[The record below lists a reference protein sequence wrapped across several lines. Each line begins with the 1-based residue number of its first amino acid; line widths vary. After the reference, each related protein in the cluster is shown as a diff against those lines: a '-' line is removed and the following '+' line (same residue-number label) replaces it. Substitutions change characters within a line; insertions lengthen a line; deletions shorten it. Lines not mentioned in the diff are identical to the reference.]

1 MRGNETDRNV
11 VSKRMDS
18 KQVQETLH
26 LPEQQKTQF
35 PPQEAFQSTLQ
46 PRAST
51 KCSVSLGSEH
61 NNFDSPP
68 TGPTHS
74 LPSLSDLIRQ
84 RDVSDVG
91 NKPQTPPSESIV
103 ILFNRARST
112 ESSTPSSLGDLIRQ
126 KRVSETNSTALSR
139 PQAPPTKGS
148 NDRPK
153 SSMPSLSDLIGGRHS
168 VMPPP
173 SLTTSLS
180 GSTDFSSVLDESED
194 RLSSGSVSHQ
204 HAGGAVNAKIQLKT
218 LTRGSP
224 GTSPSL
230 AELMTSSKGMCNS
243 DTGSTLPNKPRGN
256 RGIVGAEKTLGTTP
270 SLADLIRESKGSQ
283 RNQEGTKVPSA
294 EVRGSGGDK
303 VPAGGSGGD
312 KVPAGGSGGDKVPV
326 GGSGG
331 DKVPAGGSGGDK
343 VPVGG
348 SEGDKVPA
356 GGSRGD
362 KVPAGGSGG
371 DKVQTSIYQP
381 PLEHKVNSKR
391 GESHGTSLSLADLIS
406 KEVSG
411 SDQTGKECSHPRL
424 SDVMVS
430 DKESSGVQIG
440 KECTHPRL
448 SDVVVSDKECAHPR
462 LSDVVVS
469 DKECS
474 HPRLSDV
481 MVSDKESSGV
491 QTSKECAHPR
501 LSDVMV
507 SDKESSGVQTSK
519 ECAHPR
525 LSDVMVSD
533 KESTGVQTSKETTLP
548 LLEDL
553 MQKRQHQSPHF
564 GGLNVVQSP
573 VATPSL
579 ADLMSKNI
587 ESKTVLSHASPSPCE
602 QGTVKGGVPLTK
614 PLTTR
619 EPTPHMPAPT
629 LMDLMGSRG
638 TPSGDQI
645 LKEKGPHSLIDLMSV
660 KTTRSDM
667 TFLGSTSSSTTIR
680 NTALSSTPL
689 TSLHHHPHGTAIL
702 FGAQR
707 DVGNTSAHSE
717 VPSVVLLQPSNASPS
732 AQVVSRRCN
741 SISDRHQ
748 SIEAAILKSFRKDWY
763 GGRLRPFSFTT
774 PSPDD
779 VIRNRQKEHIK

>member
-84 RDVSDVG
+84 RDASDVG

-103 ILFNRARST
+103 ISFNRARST

-180 GSTDFSSVLDESED
+180 GSTDFSSVLDESES

-256 RGIVGAEKTLGTTP
+256 QGIVGAEKTLGTTP

-294 EVRGSGGDK
+294 EVGGSGGDKVPARGSGGDK
-303 VPAGGSGGD
+303 VLGGGSGGDKVLAGGSGGD
-312 KVPAGGSGGDKVPV
+312 KVPAGGSG
-326 GGSGG
+326 
-331 DKVPAGGSGGDK
+331 
-343 VPVGG
+343 
-348 SEGDKVPA
+348 E
-356 GGSRGD
+356 
-362 KVPAGGSGG
+362 

-391 GESHGTSLSLADLIS
+391 GEFHGTSLSLADLIS
-406 KEVSG
+406 KEVSS
-411 SDQTGKECSHPRL
+411 SDQIGKECTHPRL

-430 DKESSGVQIG
+430 DKESSGVQ
-440 KECTHPRL
+440 T
-448 SDVVVSDKECAHPR
+448 S
-462 LSDVVVS
+462 
-469 DKECS
+469 KECS

-491 QTSKECAHPR
+491 QTSKECSHPR

-507 SDKESSGVQTSK
+507 SDKESSGVQI
-519 ECAHPR
+519 
-525 LSDVMVSD
+525 
-533 KESTGVQTSKETTLP
+533 GKETTLP

-587 ESKTVLSHASPSPCE
+587 ESKTVLSHASPSPRE
-602 QGTVKGGVPLTK
+602 QGTVKGRVPLTE
-614 PLTTR
+614 PLSTR
-619 EPTPHMPAPT
+619 EPTPHTTEPT

-707 DVGNTSAHSE
+707 NVGNTSAHSE